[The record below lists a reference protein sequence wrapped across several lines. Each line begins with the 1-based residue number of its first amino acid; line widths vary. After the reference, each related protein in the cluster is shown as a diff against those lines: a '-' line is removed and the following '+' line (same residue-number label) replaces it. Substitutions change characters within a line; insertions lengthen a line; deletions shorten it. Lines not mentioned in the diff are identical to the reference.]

1 MASAPNTEMAG
12 LQGLTGALAGNLEQT
27 AWNANQR
34 WADQGWDQ
42 FKPLR
47 GEIAEQ
53 KSDANVG
60 IEDDFHGWLLDQ
72 ASALREQRYSALDL
86 EHLAE
91 ELEAMAARERRE
103 LKNQLK
109 RLLVH
114 LLKLKAQPD
123 ARNRHHSWITSVRNA
138 REELQDL
145 LEDSPGIFAG
155 ERDQVLAECYS
166 RAVRQAADEA
176 HLPESDFP
184 PVCPWTFDKIKED
197 EFFAGVQR
205 SERRSE
211 R

>member
-1 MASAPNTEMAG
+1 MASAPNIEIAG
-12 LQGLTGALAGNLEQT
+12 LQGLTDAWAQNGEQT
-27 AWNANQR
+27 VLNAHQR
-34 WADQGWDQ
+34 WVDPGWDQ
-42 FKPLR
+42 VKPIR
-47 GEIAEQ
+47 GELAE
-53 KSDANVG
+53 KKGDATVR

-72 ASALREQRYSALDL
+72 ASALREQRHSALDL

-109 RLLVH
+109 RLLIH

-138 REELQDL
+138 REALQDL
-145 LEDSPGIFAG
+145 LADSPGIFAG
-155 ERDQVLAECYS
+155 ERDQVLTECYS

-184 PVCPWTFDKIKED
+184 PVCPWTFDKIMED

-205 SERRSE
+205 SARRSE